1 MKFDN
6 KEFKDKKVNVSIL
19 SDVEDPI
26 EDVNDYL
33 ALKIIA
39 ELEMELYDE
48 DFPESFKGVA
58 ICNDEDKYDSNKG
71 RMIAENKASIKYH
84 NAMTRRYHKYI
95 NTLRKIIPILEKRSA
110 YHATKLTNLDCKNVA
125 LGYPEAASNA
135 NIEE

>member
-33 ALKIIA
+33 ALKIIE
-39 ELEMELYDE
+39 ELDMELYDE

-58 ICNDEDKYDSNKG
+58 ICDDEDKYDSNKG
-71 RMIAENKASIKYH
+71 RMIAENKASMKYH
-84 NAMTRRYHKYI
+84 KAIIRRYDKYI
-95 NTLRKIIPILEKRSA
+95 NTLYKIIHILEKRLMC
-110 YHATKLTNLDCKNVA
+110 HTNKFISLNEKNNA
-125 LGYPEAASNA
+125 LCYPEAASNA